1 VKSKK
6 STHQRKIIAARLR
19 EDLAVAALEERAEP
33 RPQPIVIC
41 DYLPP
46 WREMVK
52 RILGL
57 PYEARGG
64 RLYPGKTEK

>member
-1 VKSKK
+1 MKSEAPPD
-6 STHQRKIIAARLR
+6 QRKIIAARLR
-19 EDLAVAALEERAEP
+19 EDLAFAAREERAEP
-33 RPQPIVIC
+33 RSQPIVIC

-57 PYEARGG
+57 PYEGRGG
-64 RLYPGKTEK
+64 RLYPGKSEK

>member
-1 VKSKK
+1 MK
-6 STHQRKIIAARLR
+6 HDQRKSPAARLR
-19 EDLAVAALEERAEP
+19 EDLAAAAREEAKVP

-46 WREMVK
+46 WRESVK

-57 PYEARGG
+57 PYEGRSG
-64 RLYPGKTEK
+64 RLYPGKSEK

>member
-1 VKSKK
+1 MKSKVPPK
-6 STHQRKIIAARLR
+6 QRNIIAARLR
-19 EDLAVAALEERAEP
+19 EDLALAAREEDAEP

-46 WREMVK
+46 WREIVK

-57 PYEARGG
+57 PYEGRGG

>member
-1 VKSKK
+1 MSA
-6 STHQRKIIAARLR
+6 TNREKIVAERLR
-19 EDLAVAALEERAEP
+19 EDLAAARREEHAKP

-46 WREMVK
+46 WRERVK

-57 PYEARGG
+57 PYEGRGG
-64 RLYPGKTEK
+64 RLYPGKSEK

>member
-1 VKSKK
+1 MKNDR
-6 STHQRKIIAARLR
+6 RKTTAVRLR
-19 EDLAVAALEERAEP
+19 EDLAAAARAEAKVP

-46 WREMVK
+46 WRERVK

-57 PYEARGG
+57 PYEGRSG
-64 RLYPGKTEK
+64 RLYPGKSLRD

>member
-1 VKSKK
+1 MKCKVLPD
-6 STHQRKIIAARLR
+6 QRKIIATRLR
-19 EDLAVAALEERAEP
+19 EDLAVAAREEGMEP
-33 RPQPIVIC
+33 RLQPIVIC

-57 PYEARGG
+57 PYEGRGG

>member
-1 VKSKK
+1 MKSKVPPTQ
-6 STHQRKIIAARLR
+6 SKIIAARLR
-19 EDLAVAALEERAEP
+19 EDLAVAAREEDEEP

-57 PYEARGG
+57 PYKGRGG
-64 RLYPGKTEK
+64 RLYPGRTEK

>member
-1 VKSKK
+1 MKSKAP
-6 STHQRKIIAARLR
+6 SNQRKIIAARLR
-19 EDLAVAALEERAEP
+19 EDLAVAAREEDGEP

-46 WREMVK
+46 RREMVK

-57 PYEARGG
+57 PYEGRGG
-64 RLYPGKTEK
+64 RLYPGRSEK

>member
-1 VKSKK
+1 MKSKVPPN
-6 STHQRKIIAARLR
+6 QRKIIAARLR
-19 EDLAVAALEERAEP
+19 EDLAVAAREEGAEP

-57 PYEARGG
+57 PYEGCGG
-64 RLYPGKTEK
+64 RLYPGRSEK

>member
-1 VKSKK
+1 MK
-6 STHQRKIIAARLR
+6 HDQRKSPAARLR
-19 EDLAVAALEERAEP
+19 EDLAAAAREEAKVP

-46 WREMVK
+46 WRERVK

-57 PYEARGG
+57 PYEGRGG
-64 RLYPGKTEK
+64 RLYPGKSEK

>member
-1 VKSKK
+1 MKSKAPVN
-6 STHQRKIIAARLR
+6 QRKIIAARLR
-19 EDLAVAALEERAEP
+19 EDLTVAAREEDSMP

-46 WREMVK
+46 WREILK
-52 RILGL
+52 CILGL
-57 PYEARGG
+57 PYEGRGG

>member
-1 VKSKK
+1 MRTTK
-6 STHQRKIIAARLR
+6 REKIVAERLR
-19 EDLAVAALEERAEP
+19 EDLAAARREENAKP

-46 WREMVK
+46 WRERVK

-57 PYEARGG
+57 PYEGRGG
-64 RLYPGKTEK
+64 RLYSGKSEK

>member
-1 VKSKK
+1 MKSKETASK
-6 STHQRKIIAARLR
+6 KKIIAARLR
-19 EDLAVAALEERAEP
+19 EDLAVAAREEDAEP
-33 RPQPIVIC
+33 RPEPIVIC

-57 PYEARGG
+57 PYEGRGG

>member
-1 VKSKK
+1 MK
-6 STHQRKIIAARLR
+6 HDQRKSPAARLR
-19 EDLAVAALEERAEP
+19 EDLAVAAREEAKVP

-46 WREMVK
+46 WRERVK

-57 PYEARGG
+57 PYEGRSG
-64 RLYPGKTEK
+64 RLYPGKSEK